1 MRSCTA
7 RCCAASEAFAG
18 VGVVGARFRRNRRM
32 TNCSDGQR
40 IRRIVTIRRRLGP
53 SVQTKKVT
61 RKNRNGRLSVPP
73 STPLATLWR
82 KLHAA
87 MWFLRHTWPEWF
99 LAPHSAVRVPQNV
112 VKVGDADMDTLREE
126 TKARLLAT
134 KGYRLKSEHRLL
146 CDEWHIL
153 LNLREA
159 EKRVHEAA
167 RPLSLYSSTAR
178 YEELT
183 ATLRET
189 SEKSLKVE
197 HQLARFENHELDSFE
212 NEALPQ
218 ATFSVWGTMSL
229 LERSSITKA
238 LEAQEFKDGAVL
250 IKQGEPRDAFF
261 IIVQGELSCTQRR
274 DRCKVGPA
282 PRRPFGA
289 RQRLSAPARQCASA
303 PARQRAS
310 APAKPR
316 HSPGIAPACRAPVL
330 RPARLCIAA
339 RDPERHQ
346 GPLAPRGFKRS
357 IRATQAPIS
366 RTYTTGPAWTRPCSS
381 ETAC

>member
-1 MRSCTA
+1 M
-7 RCCAASEAFAG
+7 
-18 VGVVGARFRRNRRM
+18 V
-32 TNCSDGQR
+32 
-40 IRRIVTIRRRLGP
+40 L
-53 SVQTKKVT
+53 
-61 RKNRNGRLSVPP
+61 
-73 STPLATLWR
+73 
-82 KLHAA
+82 
-87 MWFLRHTWPEWF
+87 
-99 LAPHSAVRVPQNV
+99 
-112 VKVGDADMDTLREE
+112 KVGDADMDTLREE

-134 KGYRLKSEHRLL
+134 KGYRLKTEVRLL
-146 CDEWHIL
+146 RDELHIL
-153 LNLREA
+153 GRLQEA

-167 RPLSLYSSTAR
+167 QPLSFYSSTAR
-178 YEELT
+178 CQELT
-183 ATLRET
+183 ATIQET
-189 SEKSLKVE
+189 IKEGRKVA
-197 HQLARFENHELDSFE
+197 HQLARFENHELDFFE

-218 ATFSVWGTMSL
+218 ATFSVWGKMTL

-261 IIVQGELSCTQRR
+261 IIVQGELRCTQRR

-289 RQRLSAPARQCASA
+289 RQRLSASAPQRLSA

-310 APAKPR
+310 APAPAPQR
-316 HSPGIAPACRAPVL
+316 PGIAPACRAPVL

-346 GPLAPRGFKRS
+346 GPWRLAALS
-357 IRATQAPIS
+357 AAIRAPQAPIS
-366 RTYTTGPAWTRPCSS
+366 RAYTTGLARTRPCSS